1 MALPLFFLIR
11 PRSIVPSAFGAI
23 EKRGFRLFAK
33 AARPWTEVAVKT
45 VRELFEYR
53 FLCVLCALCG
63 ETKVGIE
70 MSSEIDALKKQLES
84 LQAEALEAFT
94 AATDMAG
101 LNDLRVHYLGKK
113 GSLTEV
119 LKGVGKLAPEERP
132 VIGQSVNA
140 VKQALAEALDAAE
153 MTLGEAENAKRIEAE
168 RVDVTMP
175 GRTSNRGFK
184 HPVQNGLDELT
195 AIFTQMGFD
204 IAQGPEIED
213 EFHNFDALNIPP
225 EHPARAMHDTFFLKE
240 LASGDDGGPMLLRTH
255 TSPVQIRAMKRF
267 LEEGG
272 EPPLAVVAPGR
283 VYRCDYDVTHSPM
296 FHQVEVF
303 KVDRD
308 VSMAHLKGV
317 LKHFLSAYF
326 EKDVSIR
333 LRPHYFP
340 FTEPSA
346 EVDIGCVFCSGKGCR
361 ICKNSGWIE
370 ILGSG
375 MIHPNVLKS
384 VGIDSDIYSGFAFG
398 LGVERMVMLKQGIP
412 DLRLFFENDVRFLRR
427 MGS

>member
-1 MALPLFFLIR
+1 M
-11 PRSIVPSAFGAI
+11 
-23 EKRGFRLFAK
+23 
-33 AARPWTEVAVKT
+33 
-45 VRELFEYR
+45 
-53 FLCVLCALCG
+53 
-63 ETKVGIE
+63 
-70 MSSEIDALKKQLES
+70 SEIDTLKKQLET
-84 LQAEALEAFT
+84 LQTEALEAFAT
-94 AATDMAG
+94 ATDIAG
-101 LNDLRVHYLGKK
+101 HNDLRVRYLGKK

-119 LKGVGKLAPEERP
+119 LKGVGKLSPEERP
-132 VIGQSVNA
+132 VIGQSVNV
-140 VKQALAEALDAAE
+140 VKQALANALDAAE
-153 MTLGEAENAKRIEAE
+153 ATLGEAENEKRIEAE
-168 RVDVTMP
+168 RVDVTMS
-175 GRTSNRGFK
+175 GRTSSRGYK

-240 LASGDDGGPMLLRTH
+240 FTDQPMVLRTH
-255 TSPVQIRAMKRF
+255 TSPVQIRAMQRF
-267 LEEGG
+267 LEAGNK
-272 EPPLAVVAPGR
+272 PPLAVVAPGR
-283 VYRCDYDVTHSPM
+283 VYRCDYDMTHSPM

-308 VSMAHLKGV
+308 VSLANLKGV

-326 EKDVSIR
+326 GKDLPIR
-333 LRPHYFP
+333 LRPSYFP

-346 EVDIGCVFCSGKGCR
+346 EVDIGCVMCDGKGCR
-361 ICKNSGWIE
+361 VCKQTGWIE
-370 ILGSG
+370 VLGSG

-384 VGIDSDIYSGFAFG
+384 VGIDSDTYSGFAFG

>member
-1 MALPLFFLIR
+1 M
-11 PRSIVPSAFGAI
+11 
-23 EKRGFRLFAK
+23 
-33 AARPWTEVAVKT
+33 
-45 VRELFEYR
+45 
-53 FLCVLCALCG
+53 
-63 ETKVGIE
+63 
-70 MSSEIDALKKQLES
+70 SEIDTLKKQLET
-84 LQAEALEAFT
+84 LQSEALEAFT
-94 AATDMAG
+94 TATDIAG
-101 LNDLRVHYLGKK
+101 LNDLRVRYLGKK

-119 LKGVGKLAPEERP
+119 LKGVGKLSPEERP
-132 VIGQSVNA
+132 VIGSHVNA
-140 VKQALAEALDAAE
+140 VKQALANALDAAE
-153 MTLGEAENAKRIEAE
+153 ATLGEAENEKRIEAE
-168 RVDVTMP
+168 RVDVTMS
-175 GRTSNRGFK
+175 GRTSSRGYK

-240 LASGDDGGPMLLRTH
+240 FTDQPMVLRTH
-255 TSPVQIRAMKRF
+255 TSPVQIRAMQRF
-267 LEEGG
+267 LEAGNK
-272 EPPLAVVAPGR
+272 PPLAVVAPGR
-283 VYRCDYDVTHSPM
+283 VYRCDYDMTHSPM

-308 VSMAHLKGV
+308 VSLANLKGV

-326 EKDVSIR
+326 GKDLPIR
-333 LRPHYFP
+333 LRPSYFP

-346 EVDIGCVFCSGKGCR
+346 EVDIGCVMCDGKGCR
-361 ICKNSGWIE
+361 VCKQTGWIE
-370 ILGSG
+370 VLGSG

-384 VGIDSDIYSGFAFG
+384 VGIDSDTYSGFAFG

>member
-1 MALPLFFLIR
+1 MSQIAVMEQQLDAIKEEAKK
-11 PRSIVPSAFGAI
+11 AFKNASDLSQLDQ
-23 EKRGFRLFAK
+23 ER
-33 AARPWTEVAVKT
+33 VK
-45 VRELFEYR
+45 
-53 FLCVLCALCG
+53 
-63 ETKVGIE
+63 
-70 MSSEIDALKKQLES
+70 
-84 LQAEALEAFT
+84 
-94 AATDMAG
+94 
-101 LNDLRVHYLGKK
+101 YLGKK
-113 GSLTEV
+113 GALTEV
-119 LKGVGKLAPEERP
+119 LKGVGKLSPEDRP
-132 VIGQSVNA
+132 AIGKIVNKVKDDLDRTFKISQA
-140 VKQALAEALDAAE
+140 VMKDK
-153 MTLGEAENAKRIEAE
+153 LGLLRIEAE

-175 GRTSNRGFK
+175 GRVTSRGYK

-240 LASGDDGGPMLLRTH
+240 FTDRPMVLRTH
-255 TSPVQIRAMKRF
+255 TSPVQIRAMQRF
-267 LEEGG
+267 LKEGN

-283 VYRCDYDVTHSPM
+283 VYRCDYDMTHSPM

-308 VSMAHLKGV
+308 VSLANLKGV

-326 EKDVSIR
+326 GKELPIR
-333 LRPHYFP
+333 LRPSYFP

-346 EVDIGCVFCSGKGCR
+346 EVDIGCVLCDGKGCR
-361 ICKNSGWIE
+361 VCKQTGWIE
-370 ILGSG
+370 VLGSG

-384 VGIDSDIYSGFAFG
+384 VGIDSDTYSGFAFG

-412 DLRLFFENDVRFLRR
+412 DLRLFFENDVRFLGR

>member
-1 MALPLFFLIR
+1 M
-11 PRSIVPSAFGAI
+11 
-23 EKRGFRLFAK
+23 
-33 AARPWTEVAVKT
+33 
-45 VRELFEYR
+45 
-53 FLCVLCALCG
+53 
-63 ETKVGIE
+63 
-70 MSSEIDALKKQLES
+70 SEIDALKKQLDG
-84 LQAEALEAFT
+84 LQQEALAAFA
-94 AATDMAG
+94 AATDIAG
-101 LNDLRVHYLGKK
+101 LTGLRVHYLGKK

-119 LKGVGKLAPEERP
+119 LKGVGRLSPEERP
-132 VIGQSVNA
+132 VIGQSVNI
-140 VKQALAEALDAAE
+140 VKQALANALNDAETA
-153 MTLGEAENAKRIEAE
+153 LNAVESQQRIEAE
-168 RVDVTMP
+168 RIDVTLA
-175 GRTSNRGFK
+175 GRSRTRGSI
-184 HPVQNGLDELT
+184 HPVQAGLDEMT

-204 IAQGPEIED
+204 IAEGPEIEN

-225 EHPARAMHDTFFLKE
+225 EHPARAMHDTFFLKDFCDE
-240 LASGDDGGPMLLRTH
+240 PMLLRTH

-267 LEEGG
+267 LAEGG

-303 KVDRD
+303 KVDHD
-308 VSMAHLKGV
+308 VSLAHLKGV
-317 LKHFLSAYF
+317 LKHFLSTYF
-326 EKDVSIR
+326 EKDLPIR

-361 ICKNSGWIE
+361 ICKGSGWLE

-375 MIHPNVLKS
+375 MIHPNVLTS
-384 VGIDSDIYSGFAFG
+384 VGIDSEMFSGFAFG
-398 LGVERMVMLKQGIP
+398 LGVERLVMLKKGIP

>member
-1 MALPLFFLIR
+1 M
-11 PRSIVPSAFGAI
+11 
-23 EKRGFRLFAK
+23 
-33 AARPWTEVAVKT
+33 
-45 VRELFEYR
+45 
-53 FLCVLCALCG
+53 
-63 ETKVGIE
+63 
-70 MSSEIDALKKQLES
+70 SEIDALKKQLES
-84 LQAEALEAFT
+84 LQGEALEAF
-94 AATDMAG
+94 AAAADLAA
-101 LNDLRVHYLGKK
+101 LNDLRVRYLGKK

-119 LKGVGKLAPEERP
+119 LKGVGKLSPEERP

-140 VKQALAEALDAAE
+140 VKQTLGEALDAAE
-153 MTLGEAENAKRIEAE
+153 ATLGDAERAKRIEAE

-175 GRTSNRGFK
+175 GRQSSRGYK
-184 HPVQNGLDELT
+184 HPLQNGLDELT

-225 EHPARAMHDTFFLKE
+225 EHPARAMHDTFFLK
-240 LASGDDGGPMLLRTH
+240 AFTDQPMVLRTH
-255 TSPVQIRAMKRF
+255 TSPVQIRAMQKF
-267 LEEGG
+267 LGDG
-272 EPPLAVVAPGR
+272 NEPPIAVVAPGR
-283 VYRCDYDVTHSPM
+283 VYRCDYDMTHSPM
-296 FHQVEVF
+296 FHQIEVF

-308 VSMAHLKGV
+308 VSLANLKGV

-326 EKDVSIR
+326 GKDLPIR
-333 LRPHYFP
+333 LRPSYFP

-346 EVDIGCVFCSGKGCR
+346 EVDIGCVMCDGKGCR
-361 ICKNSGWIE
+361 VCKQTGWIE
-370 ILGSG
+370 VLGSG

-384 VGIDSDIYSGFAFG
+384 VGIDSDTYSGFAFG